1 MSFKN
6 ELDRRRFLQQILLGT
21 GVVASSSFDFFL
33 ANIMINLFERG
44 TAHAAGTSSAF
55 EDFKYFN
62 LVMAGGVP
70 RYYWDL
76 PINPNGNDKVVSNPM
91 VINHLQAS
99 GGSLTKSYKTV
110 KVGSYHMPYI
120 WSANIPTPTGIV
132 PMSSL
137 ASNMMIMRGIDLQID
152 SHDIDRYRQVQPVP
166 GGISLS
172 GLAADQASTPIPAV
186 GRNGGK
192 SYYKSGK
199 GISYVEMS
207 GTNPFSVAMN
217 PFSNNGNLTSLKKSS
232 VENAIEIALNRM
244 AGMAGDKDKFLPS
257 TFETRANAKKMMLKS
272 FGNLQESFTSL
283 KSKYENLISRS
294 FASKDS
300 LVLPGVDN
308 IQVPGDGS
316 AQFRI
321 LESEYFTGD
330 DIRTL
335 TSASTSINQLSDGM
349 AIAEFMLTQGLSSSV
364 NIETGN
370 ILKAA
375 YSQLY
380 NNVNK
385 TSRSVGSATQTLDVH
400 FTGALPALIMFS
412 RYYKAVSACLY
423 EFIQSL
429 RSIQTSRGTLF
440 DNTIISVNSEF
451 NRTPRTDG
459 SGADHGWQGSNYS
472 IFSGMVDQL
481 TVVGNIKSNNLGTW
495 GLAAPLDE
503 LNGREAIIGNVSSTI
518 SNLLEVKSPTPN
530 DQAFAV
536 KKNGKVSPI
545 MKSLK
550 NVS

>member
-33 ANIMINLFERG
+33 ANIFINIFEKG
-44 TAHAAGTSSAF
+44 TAHAAGTNSAF
-55 EDFKYFN
+55 EDVKYFN

-76 PINPNGNDKVVSNPM
+76 PINPNGNDKVVANPM

-99 GGSLTKSYKTV
+99 GGSLTKSYKTF
-110 KVGSYHMPYI
+110 KVGNYQMPHI
-120 WSANIPTPTGIV
+120 WSGNIPTPTGIV

-137 ASNMMIMRGIDLQID
+137 ANNMMIMRGIDLQID
-152 SHDIDRYRQVQPVP
+152 SHDIDRYRQVQPIP
-166 GGISLS
+166 GGVSLS
-172 GLAADQASTPIPAV
+172 GLAADQAKTPIPAV

-192 SYYKSGK
+192 SYYKSGT

-217 PFSNNGNLTSLKKSS
+217 PFSKGDGLTSIKKSN
-232 VENAIEIALNRM
+232 VENAIEIALSRM
-244 AGMAGDKDKFLPS
+244 TGMASGKDKYLPS

-283 KSKYENLISRS
+283 RSKYEGLISRS
-294 FASKDS
+294 FASEGN
-300 LVLPGVDN
+300 LILPGVDN

-316 AQFRI
+316 AQFRL
-321 LESEYFTGD
+321 LESEYYTGD

-335 TSASTSINQLSDGM
+335 TNASTSVTQLADGM

-370 ILKAA
+370 ITKAA
-375 YSQLY
+375 YSNLY
-380 NNVNK
+380 NTISK
-385 TSRSVGSATQTLDVH
+385 TSRGVSSVSQTLDVH
-400 FTGALPALIMFS
+400 FTGALPALIFFS

-423 EFIQSL
+423 ELIQSL
-429 RSIQTSRGTLF
+429 KSVQTSRGNLF
-440 DNTIISVNSEF
+440 NNTIISVNSEF

-472 IFSGMVDQL
+472 VFSGMIDQL
-481 TVVGNIKSNNLGTW
+481 TVLGNIKSNNLGTW

-503 LNGREAIIGNVSSTI
+503 LNGREAIIGNVASTI
-518 SNLLEVKSPTPN
+518 SNMLEVKSPTPN

-550 NVS
+550 NIA